1 MSRKILS
8 LIVSLG
14 LLTGLTPLNGQQQP
28 KTTKKGAIAAQQVE
42 GGEPR
47 FVRPET
53 PEERKERLGTPEDP
67 GTNPDPEK
75 IWWRFGR
82 PFKIQRFER
91 KWAVYEQDRRFV
103 RPFGFAN
110 FTEELYQE
118 NDKYVWVW
126 MEEVDFDKWAEEAK
140 EEKPVAAQNAVSA
153 AGLSYFEMFR
163 EEFKPLDP
171 LASNVQLAFKESSE
185 GLPTGGSWRNGLD
198 VADMNADGFV
208 DLVLPPQRGPAGV
221 PSIYLGDGAGRWKRW
236 ESVSFPRA
244 FNYGTVVVA
253 DFNKDKHMDV
263 ACAIH
268 LTGAAVFLGDGKGAF
283 RESSEG
289 LPSNFPTRRAV
300 TTDIDADGW
309 MDVVLISEGPIGR
322 GIDLKG
328 AGASNLRGYLNRNK
342 GRSWEGIN
350 ISILEHPIGGD
361 WLSAGN
367 LNGDRFPDF
376 VGASIYFNG
385 VSTIWVSSGPK
396 TYQLIDSTEVKMED
410 GTTKLS
416 VAGVL
421 VPYRSY
427 YHANTMGRF
436 TSGTRDDAIVSYV
449 RHWPETLDKNVVPEP
464 PLKAVV
470 GLDRISYSGTK
481 MKRTPIVR
489 WSARQQLPGVSN
501 GDFDGDGKLDILYT
515 RLDPREAVILLGDGA
530 GGFKRAQVEGL
541 SLAGLR
547 NYDVRVAD
555 VNRDKK
561 PDVIVM
567 YEAQSSTAFAKKNGK
582 VQVFLNRGTIAAR

>member
-14 LLTGLTPLNGQQQP
+14 LLTGLTPLNGQQP
-28 KTTKKGAIAAQQVE
+28 KTTPKGAVATQQIE

-53 PEERKERLGTPEDP
+53 PEQRKARLGTPEDP
-67 GTNPDPEK
+67 GTSPDPEK
-75 IWWRFGR
+75 IWWRFGK
-82 PFKIQRFER
+82 PFKIQRFDR
-91 KWAVYEQDRRFV
+91 KWAVFSEDPRFV

-126 MEEVDFDKWAEEAK
+126 MEEIDFNKVAEEAK
-140 EEKPVAAQNAVSA
+140 EEKRVAAYNEVSA
-153 AGLSYFEMFR
+153 EGVSYFEMLR
-163 EEFKPLDP
+163 EEFKPIDP
-171 LASNVQLAFKESSE
+171 PASSVQLEFEESSE

-198 VADMNADGFV
+198 IADMNADGFV

-221 PSIYLGDGAGRWKRW
+221 PSIYLGDGAGGWKRW
-236 ESVSFPRA
+236 ETVKFPRA

-253 DFNKDKHMDV
+253 DFNKDKHMDI

-268 LTGAAVFLGDGKGAF
+268 LIGAAVFLGDGKGNF

-309 MDVVLISEGPIGR
+309 MDVVLVSEGPVGR
-322 GIDLKG
+322 GVDPKG
-328 AGASNLRGYLNRNK
+328 VGLSNLRGYLNKNK
-342 GRSWEGIN
+342 GTSWEGIN
-350 ISILEHPIGGD
+350 ISVLGHPVGGD

-385 VSTIWVSSGPK
+385 VSTIWMSNGPK
-396 TYQLIDSTEVKMED
+396 TYQLIDSKEVKMED
-410 GTTKLS
+410 GTIKLS
-416 VAGVL
+416 AAGVL
-421 VPYRSY
+421 VPFRSY
-427 YHANTMGRF
+427 YHANTTGRF
-436 TSGTRDDAIVSYV
+436 TSKTRDDAVVSFV
-449 RHWPETLDKNVVPEP
+449 RHWPDALDKSLVPEP

-470 GLDRISYSGTK
+470 GLDRISYNGPQP
-481 MKRTPIVR
+481 KRTPITR
-489 WSARQQLPGVSN
+489 WAASRQIPGVSN

-515 RLDPREAVILLGDGA
+515 ILDPREAVILLGDGD
-530 GGFKRAQVEGL
+530 GGFKRATVQGL
-541 SLAGLR
+541 NLSGLR

-555 VNRDKK
+555 VNKDKK

-567 YEAQSSTAFAKKNGK
+567 YEAESSTAFAKKNGK